1 MRLIDADRLRKEIER
16 LKAAAE
22 GWSREYACGITAGLS
37 MAQLRVGEAPTIAP
51 PPNEPLTVDELREMD
66 GEPIWWEDKYG
77 RSGWGLVSVSADC
90 IMINVVND
98 EPFCAVS
105 HGILNTPFV
114 VGLYHRKS
122 NAWVKVTDGPPEE
135 GQHVIVTLLSEATGK
150 RWVDTNYTIFSK
162 GIFMWWDDDEHEWTA
177 ETDKVTHWMP
187 YPTPAKD

>member
-1 MRLIDADRLRKEIER
+1 MRLIDADKIMFELGGLNYIPLHDSIAIADYFMEQLRK
-16 LKAAAE
+16 
-22 GWSREYACGITAGLS
+22 
-37 MAQLRVGEAPTIAP
+37 MPTIAP
-51 PPNEPLTVDELREMD
+51 PPNKPLTVEELREMD

-105 HGILNTPFV
+105 NGILNTPFV